1 MENKPTYI
9 NAKIQNAERVD
20 VYNKPNADSDIVN
33 TLSKNDIFQVCTNRI
48 YWSLTADQFYK
59 VKDGLAEGYINTFYV
74 KII

>member
-1 MENKPTYI
+1 MEKSLTYI
-9 NAKIQNAERVD
+9 NAKIQNAERANVYKNPD
-20 VYNKPNADSDIVN
+20 VNSEIIN
-33 TLSKNDIFQVCTNRI
+33 TLSNNEIYQVAVNRI